1 VNPHP
6 DEEIL
11 TFFRNSPPEMQ
22 QFIRNISDP
31 DYLSLRDKLVEYSE
45 KLHDSFVK
53 GLAELGYVPPYNE
66 EEMKADDRCGKTWQ
80 RLQIQLYPEGMKLI
94 NQVALY
100 ENCPEY
106 IFSQQPENGNEY
118 SLDQLNYWHDKIYIP
133 YTTVFCADE
142 SRLEQMELW
151 GEMMPG
157 VMSAQLS
164 ADIDE
169 LHRQIINQRQYNS
182 QSNQQRP
189 QPNHQRPQ
197 PNQQHPQV
205 KKSGLGM
212 RMLRGAGRLLAAN
225 QRYGR
230 NQQAE
235 RAKGQR
241 YYCRKCKG
249 LRTFTHASPTH
260 SCCGQTMQ
268 RK

>member
-1 VNPHP
+1 M
-6 DEEIL
+6 
-11 TFFRNSPPEMQ
+11 FF
-22 QFIRNISDP
+22 
-31 DYLSLRDKLVEYSE
+31 K
-45 KLHDSFVK
+45 
-53 GLAELGYVPPYNE
+53 
-66 EEMKADDRCGKTWQ
+66 
-80 RLQIQLYPEGMKLI
+80 
-94 NQVALY
+94 
-100 ENCPEY
+100 
-106 IFSQQPENGNEY
+106 
-118 SLDQLNYWHDKIYIP
+118 
-133 YTTVFCADE
+133 
-142 SRLEQMELW
+142 
-151 GEMMPG
+151 
-157 VMSAQLS
+157 
-164 ADIDE
+164 